1 MERNAVAF
9 TGRAIGVTVAGLAVT
24 AALLGGCGEPKAVP
38 MDDEFAG
45 NSGQSADSGMT
56 GTGTAEDAGDGEA
69 SDGSDGGNGGAR
81 RDTGVYADGTYAIKG
96 QYGPVGED
104 TIDVYLTIADG
115 AVTDVDVVGHPF
127 TTISK
132 APSGGVRR
140 SRARRGGGQAA
151 RRVEGGQGGR
161 CQLDVGRVQ
170 RRP

>member
-9 TGRAIGVTVAGLAVT
+9 TGRAIGVTAAGLAVT

-56 GTGTAEDAGDGEA
+56 GTGTAEDAGDGGA

-104 TIDVYLTIADG
+104 TIV
-115 AVTDVDVVGHPF
+115 
-127 TTISK
+127 S
-132 APSGGVRR
+132 
-140 SRARRGGGQAA
+140 
-151 RRVEGGQGGR
+151 
-161 CQLDVGRVQ
+161 
-170 RRP
+170 